1 MDDNNIATLKESQ
14 NEWATKLLRVILP
27 HILDGVYA
35 MFTESKTICDKTEEQ
50 EKYLMTFQNILS
62 RVPKWNNDIVLKETA
77 RIIEQSGCSYLEDLI
92 TCVHISHLKI
102 LSSIRTG
109 KTQKKIEI
117 NIPKLPNFVHSVYI
131 SISREL
137 YTHVYLFDPTLPS
150 LLLQKNREKIK
161 EIVKQTI
168 MDTIRDNIPVEQL
181 LRAYLDETSEIMDEP
196 KKTKKEDKSL
206 RFSETNMA
214 MSIDNEETVYT
225 PPVPEASEPT
235 MKILEDIAPIQVEDL
250 CVKEAI
256 EDLTPVEV
264 ELPKKEPE
272 IVLDIV
278 ELS

>member
-62 RVPKWNNDIVLKETA
+62 RVPKWNNDIVLKETG

-181 LRAYLDETSEIMDEP
+181 LRAYLDETSEIIDEP
-196 KKTKKEDKSL
+196 KKAKKEDKSL

-225 PPVPEASEPT
+225 PPVPEASEST
-235 MKILEDIAPIQVEDL
+235 MKILEDIAPIQAEDL

-256 EDLTPVEV
+256 HDLTPVEV